1 VWRALHLGRK
11 WENRH
16 RPAVAKRTDESVC
29 RDAHLARCCR
39 GRSTRFSPVAA
50 KKIGAVPNAA
60 IRHPYLQK
68 IYEMMSNID
77 PLIRRSDATPQERW
91 SDGTPAAMAAM

>member
-1 VWRALHLGRK
+1 M
-11 WENRH
+11 
-16 RPAVAKRTDESVC
+16 RPAVAKPTAMSLKMHIL
-29 RDAHLARCCR
+29 RDVAEA
-39 GRSTRFSPVAA
+39 GRRFSPVAA